1 MLTYVNNARGQYKN
15 GILDTEGYISA
26 IWQGIRDNAETVQ
39 VVETATKV
47 FLELYKNNKFLP
59 VRGVD
64 VIRKAAFDQYG
75 NPNSHGLWPWLE
87 KGDNA
92 DVIKQAKDKS
102 NKCVYSVPN
111 TQFRSALY
119 FVVLGLKIN

>member
-15 GILDTEGYISA
+15 GILDTEEYISA
-26 IWQGIRDNAETVQ
+26 IWQGIRENAETVQ

-47 FLELYKNNKFLP
+47 FLELYKNNKFMP

-64 VIRKAAFDQYG
+64 VIRKAAFARYG

-87 KGDNA
+87 KRGNA
-92 DVIKQAKDKS
+92 DVIKQAKDES

-111 TQFRSALY
+111 TQIRSALY
-119 FVVLGLKIN
+119 NVVLGLKIS